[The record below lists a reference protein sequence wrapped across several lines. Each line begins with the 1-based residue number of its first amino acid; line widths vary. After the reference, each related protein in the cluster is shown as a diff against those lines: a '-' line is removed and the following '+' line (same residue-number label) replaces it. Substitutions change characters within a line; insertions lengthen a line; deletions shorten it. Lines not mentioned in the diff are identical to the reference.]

1 MGLSINSRMNIVK
14 WMATAKDDG
23 KWDAREIRMLAEAAK
38 YRHKDG
44 YSKMGIRFAT
54 RLFNNEKTEYVH
66 DADKQSLYQLL
77 IDEMGIDPV
86 KLTGADKAQDLQD
99 FEALS
104 TEGRFEFLKAAS
116 GNGFRLDEISTY
128 EITSSV
134 VRAVLNSKESD
145 IYDWADTHYR
155 ERWDDLG
162 WDDYTLEGALEDDY
176 AGIGLEKVVKDG
188 ETYGYV
194 LTWSY
199 NQGEMGTA
207 HYFDHQGNELGEAD
221 AGV

>member
-38 YRHKDG
+38 YRRKDG
-44 YSKMGIRFAT
+44 FSKTGTRYLT
-54 RLFNNEKTEYVH
+54 RLFNNEQTEYVH
-66 DADKQSLYQLL
+66 DADKQSLYHLL
-77 IDEMGIDPV
+77 IDELRVNPV
-86 KLTGADKAQDLQD
+86 KLTGADKAKDLRD
-99 FEALS
+99 FETLS

-116 GNGFRLDEISTY
+116 GHGFTLDGTATY
-128 EITSSV
+128 EIESSV
-134 VRAVLNSKESD
+134 VRAAISSKESD
-145 IYDWADTHYR
+145 IYDWADGYYR

-162 WDDYTLEGALEDDY
+162 WDDFTLEGALEDDY
-176 AGIGLEKVVKDG
+176 AGMNLEKVVKDG
-188 ETYGYV
+188 ETYGFV
-194 LTWSY
+194 LTWTY

-207 HYFDHQGNELGEAD
+207 YYFDHQGNELGEID